1 MIGSIAAQLML
12 YHFRPWLDHTNI
24 VEVNFS
30 AILCSDDYSSV
41 QIMEHVLK
49 ANLINGKCYKPA
61 YKLLLKAGQYR
72 SVSYVLNWNSNVYKA
87 TFKLCVLLADLFNA
101 SSGAVLSIS
110 CSRSTLAKLI

>member
-49 ANLINGKCYKPA
+49 ANLINGKCYISLRTSYYSKQVSTEVWVMSLTETVTYTKQRLNYA
-61 YKLLLKAGQYR
+61 YY
-72 SVSYVLNWNSNVYKA
+72 
-87 TFKLCVLLADLFNA
+87 
-101 SSGAVLSIS
+101 
-110 CSRSTLAKLI
+110 